1 MTIDWQPFKKLVEE
15 HQSFVL
21 TSHTR
26 ADCDALGSELAMAAG
41 LEALGKQVRIIN
53 GDEVPEHIA
62 FLDAKNRIE
71 VLSEDAANG
80 PTAADAHKAEVHMV
94 LDTSAWGQLGP
105 MADVLKD
112 SPAKRIIIDH
122 HVSGDDL
129 GAIEFKETTAEANGR
144 LILEALDALGVEIT
158 TEIARSLF
166 AAIATD
172 TGWFRFPSVN
182 EKTYLAIARLV
193 AAGAVPSDI
202 FSSLY
207 DRNTQAKV
215 RLHGR
220 IMESISLELDNQ
232 LAFGVA
238 TLGDFSETG
247 ALLADTE
254 DVVNKLLSVEGI
266 KVAVLV
272 AAMEPG
278 ITKLSLRSRSDVDV
292 RIVAERFG
300 GGGHIKAAGVR
311 YRGEVDEAREAV
323 LAVLAEQMG

>member
-1 MTIDWQPFKKLVEE
+1 MTIDWQPFKTLVDE

-26 ADCDALGSELAMAAG
+26 PDCDALGSELAMAAA
-41 LEALGKQVRIIN
+41 LESLGKQVRIIN
-53 GDEVPEHIA
+53 GDGVPEHIA
-62 FLDAKNRIE
+62 FLDAKNRVE
-71 VLSEDAANG
+71 VLSTDDGEG
-80 PTAADAHKAEVHMV
+80 PTPADVHAADVHMV

-105 MADVLKD
+105 MAEVLKE

-129 GAIEFKETTAEANGR
+129 SAVEFKETTAEANGR
-144 LILEALDALGVEIT
+144 LILEAIDALGVQLT
-158 TEIARSLF
+158 TEMARSLF
-166 AAIATD
+166 AATATD

-193 AAGAVPSDI
+193 SAGAVPSDI

-207 DRNTQAKV
+207 DRNTAAKV

-220 IMESISLELDNQ
+220 IMESISLELNDT

-238 TLGDFSETG
+238 KLEDFSETG

-254 DVVNKLLSVEGI
+254 DVVNKLLSVDGI
-266 KVAVLV
+266 KVAVLI

-278 ITKLSLRSRSDVDV
+278 ITKMSLRSRSDVDV
-292 RIVAERFG
+292 RLVAERFG

-311 YRGEVDEAREAV
+311 YRGSVDEAREAV
-323 LAVLAEQMG
+323 LAVLAEQMS